1 MGSLKIGCINCRGLS
16 SDKIKRRDIF
26 SKCRENYDMV
36 FLVDTHCKK
45 ELEKYWQ
52 AEWGYK
58 IIFGSHTTS
67 SRGVAILFRSTFSF
81 EIFGQKVDQNGNYA
95 ILDIKIFNHR
105 MTIAVVYGP
114 NEDKPVFY
122 EILQRDIEN
131 FGNTSVIVGGD
142 WNLPQNYDMD
152 TLNYL
157 HKNNPKAQKKVNEMM
172 SEIDLVD
179 VYRELYPEK
188 KRFSWRGPNKKQ
200 ARLDYFL
207 VSSDFQPL
215 ITSCDIGVAYRSDH
229 SPVSLSIQFNT
240 NEKGKGTWKFN
251 NALLYDKEFIANTK
265 TCIADCIDQYKI
277 VGSENKEEI

>member
-1 MGSLKIGCINCRGLS
+1 
-16 SDKIKRRDIF
+16 
-26 SKCRENYDMV
+26 
-36 FLVDTHCKK
+36 
-45 ELEKYWQ
+45 
-52 AEWGYK
+52 
-58 IIFGSHTTS
+58 
-67 SRGVAILFRSTFSF
+67 
-81 EIFGQKVDQNGNYA
+81 
-95 ILDIKIFNHR
+95 

-131 FGNTSVIVGGD
+131 FGNTSVIVGVIGI
-142 WNLPQNYDMD
+142 Y
-152 TLNYL
+152 
-157 HKNNPKAQKKVNEMM
+157 HKTMIFAHKIISKAQKKVNEMM

-277 VGSENKEEI
+277 VDSENREEIEFSISDQLFWENYKTDDTRKNNILFIF